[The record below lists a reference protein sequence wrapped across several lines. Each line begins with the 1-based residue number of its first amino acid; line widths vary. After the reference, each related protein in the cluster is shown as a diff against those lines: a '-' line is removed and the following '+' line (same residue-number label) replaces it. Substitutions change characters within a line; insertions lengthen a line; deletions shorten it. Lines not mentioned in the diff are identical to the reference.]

1 MHFRNANTS
10 GEVELIVFQVNEIGE
25 RMMLKADFFRL
36 VERIVK

>member
-1 MHFRNANTS
+1 MQVRNANTS

-25 RMMLKADFFRL
+25 RMMLKANFFRL